1 MKKILYILLGIS
13 IAIAGS
19 VSAVTVSIPQA
30 TQVNQIPLG
39 TATGNYTPTL
49 FSTVADSWLTTKS
62 TTNLSE
68 GTNLYYTTTRF
79 LTDFVSNI
87 ASTTANWGG
96 TWQTYS
102 PSSFISSSLTKGN
115 FLVGNDAG
123 VAQATSSI
131 FVSSTGNVGIGTTSP
146 IHALSMGLNKNI
158 ALYSNQQDD
167 AGERLI
173 LQNNLATDGT
183 DSAKSI
189 IAFKNISGNSV
200 AWITAHKYSSAS
212 SGGALHEHMSLETS
226 MTNGGLYSRFI
237 LPYNCD
243 YQCYAQLN
251 QVDLTINNNSGHDNG
266 RLFLQND
273 VFHSGSFQ
281 FFPNGGYSSSTI
293 NNRTYG
299 LQISNN
305 LTGATTT
312 ELSALGDTKL
322 YINDS
327 LIVKTGNR
335 LGVGTTSPI
344 GLIEANYSDT
354 NTTVTTANAN
364 AIRIVNPAT
373 TNNSMGELS
382 FVTNDTT
389 GTALRTSAILGIN
402 TSHTQDAVSGSVAFV
417 TRNAG
422 SYTEKMRLSSTGNV
436 GIGTSTPYSKLSVW
450 GTSTGTNRMFELT
463 NSASTTLA
471 SFLEN
476 GTGYFLGN
484 IGIGTTSP
492 STNLAV
498 QGNSYFSGTS
508 FFGSA
513 ITATSTLTVSGL
525 ATFGN
530 ASTTLGTIT
539 TLWFTTLKSALNTA
553 LMSIS
558 SDVVT
563 LLGTWNFNG
572 ATVVMHQYPSWT
584 YATSTA
590 YTATS
595 TIPLGVAYVKETWN
609 GSNCFTDVGT
619 LNIQY
624 YYIQT
629 GTTQVKMNML
639 AGSTATS
646 TQTLSTNNTIPAGA
660 KRYVDVGTPAT
671 APRKI
676 TCTIDKSINL

>member
-1 MKKILYILLGIS
+1 MYKKTMKKILYTLLGIS

-19 VSAVTVSIPQA
+19 VSAVNVSIPQA

-39 TATGNYTPTL
+39 QSTGNYTPTP
-49 FSTVADSWLTTKS
+49 FSTVADVWEATKTRWASSSSDYWLTTKS

-68 GTNLYYTTTRF
+68 GTNLYFTPYRF
-79 LTDFVSNI
+79 VENFVTNI

-96 TWQTYS
+96 TWQTHAPAYFQTALGFT
-102 PSSFISSSLTKGN
+102 PISNALTKGN
-115 FLVGNDAG
+115 FIVGNDAG
-123 VAQATSSI
+123 VAQATSSLFI
-131 FVSSTGNVGIGTTSP
+131 SSTGNIGISTTSP
-146 IHALSMGLNKNI
+146 INALSMGLNKNI

-189 IAFKNISGNSV
+189 IAFKNITGDSV

-327 LIVKTGNR
+327 LIVKTGNK
-335 LGVGTTSPI
+335 LGVGTTSPV

-354 NTTVTTANAN
+354 NTTVTTGNAN

-402 TSHTQDAVSGSVAFV
+402 TSHTQNVMSGDIAFI

-422 SYTEKMRLSSTGNV
+422 SYTEKMRILGSGNV
-436 GIGTSTPYSKLSVW
+436 GIGTTSPATALDVN
-450 GTSTGTNRMFELT
+450 GTTTMKGLT
-463 NSASTTLA
+463 VT
-471 SFLEN
+471 EN
-476 GTGYFLGN
+476 G
-484 IGIGTTSP
+484 
-492 STNLAV
+492 
-498 QGNSYFSGTS
+498 
-508 FFGSA
+508 
-513 ITATSTLTVSGL
+513 
-525 ATFGN
+525 
-530 ASTTLGTIT
+530 
-539 TLWFTTLKSALNTA
+539 
-553 LMSIS
+553 
-558 SDVVT
+558 
-563 LLGTWNFNG
+563 
-572 ATVVMHQYPSWT
+572 
-584 YATSTA
+584 
-590 YTATS
+590 TS
-595 TIPLGVAYVKETWN
+595 TIPFLQGTMASITT
-609 GSNCFTDVGT
+609 FITTT
-619 LNIQY
+619 LNAVTGYFTELFVGGHKVYPRWSDRMSIPQATSTDETMKFGSCLESGGPSVT
-624 YYIQT
+624 IDKVDAVIASTTSMT
-629 GTTQVKMNML
+629 GTEGIAWNIKIANSTASGTPMTLFTSTKNTYSTTTQTYSTDF
-639 AGSTATS
+639 STATIPSGYCYWFAPTIAS
-646 TQTLSTNNTIPAGA
+646 TTQIQQMYLNIWG
-660 KRYVDVGTPAT
+660 YE
-671 APRKI
+671 I
-676 TCTIDKSINL
+676 